1 MSLAAPPLI
10 LASASPRRASLLR
23 MLGLAFEQISA
34 GVAETVIPGES
45 PAAHAE
51 RLARAKAMSVAARR
65 PEALVLGCDTIVVV
79 DQDILG
85 KPVDPADAVAML
97 LRLSGRFHAVVSAVA
112 LAGPGGELVSA
123 VESTDVRFRAFETEE
138 AARYVATGEPLDK
151 AGAYGI
157 QGFGAALV
165 AEIRGD
171 YYTVV
176 GLPLLRMLELLE
188 AMGWRYA
195 FGELANTSSHV

>member
-1 MSLAAPPLI
+1 MSLSAPPLI

-23 MLGLAFEQISA
+23 MLGLAFDQMSA
-34 GVAETVIPGES
+34 GVDETVIPRES

-65 PEALVLGCDTIVVV
+65 PEALVLGCDTIVVI

-85 KPVDPADAVAML
+85 KPVDTADAVAML
-97 LRLSGRFHAVVSAVA
+97 LQLAGRFHTVVSAVA
-112 LAGPGGELVSA
+112 LAGPGGRTLSA
-123 VESTDVRFRAFETEE
+123 VESTHVRFRAFDAEE
-138 AARYVATGEPLDK
+138 AARYVATGEPMDK

-176 GLPLLRMLELLE
+176 GLPILRMLELLE

-195 FGELANTSSHV
+195 FGRLVRVDR